1 MQPNHCKSRKLT
13 MSAEPLASD
22 VVGLTKVAPV
32 SRLGRVQAW
41 FKTYKVLG

>member
-1 MQPNHCKSRKLT
+1 

-32 SRLGRVQAW
+32 SRWGRMQAS
-41 FKTYKVLG
+41 FKTCNKTCKVPG